1 MPAHRRAEG
10 RLMAGGPHILIVEA
24 RYYEDIVDGLLHGA
38 EQAFAEA
45 GATFE
50 RLTVPGAF
58 EIPAAIARAIEAG
71 GADGPAGGARYDGYL
86 ALGCVIRGETS
97 HYDYICT
104 ESARKLQDLAC
115 DKGAALGYGILT
127 CENWDQA
134 WARANVEERNKGGEA
149 ARACLAMIA
158 VNGRFAGRQD

>member
-1 MPAHRRAEG
+1 
-10 RLMAGGPHILIVEA
+10 MAGGPHILIVEA
-24 RYYEDIVDGLLHGA
+24 RYYEDIADGLLHGA
-38 EQAFAEA
+38 ELAFAEA

-50 RLTVPGAF
+50 RLTVPGTF
-58 EIPAAIARAIEAG
+58 EIPAAISRAIEAG
-71 GADGPAGGARYDGYL
+71 GSDGPEGGARYDGYL

-97 HYDYICT
+97 HYDYNCT

-134 WARANVEERNKGGEA
+134 WARANVEDRNKGGEA

-158 VNGRFAGRQD
+158 VNGRFSGRPD

>member
-1 MPAHRRAEG
+1 
-10 RLMAGGPHILIVEA
+10 MAGGPHILIVEA

-58 EIPAAIARAIEAG
+58 EIPAAISRAIEAR
-71 GADGPAGGARYDGYL
+71 GADGPDRPDGGARYDGYL

-127 CENWDQA
+127 CENQDQA

-158 VNGRFAGRQD
+158 VNGRFAGRPD

>member
-1 MPAHRRAEG
+1 MP
-10 RLMAGGPHILIVEA
+10 GGPNILIVEA
-24 RYYEDIVDGLLHGA
+24 RYYEDIADALLKGA
-38 EQAFAEA
+38 EQVFTEA

-58 EIPAAIARAIEAG
+58 EIPAAIARALEAG
-71 GADGPAGGARYDGYL
+71 EAEGGVRYDGYL

-97 HYDYICT
+97 HYDYICG

-115 DKGAALGYGILT
+115 DRGAALGYGILT
-127 CENWDQA
+127 CENRNQA
-134 WARANVEERNKGGEA
+134 WARADVEDRNKGGEA

-158 VNGRFAGRQD
+158 VNDRFAGPPE

>member
-1 MPAHRRAEG
+1 
-10 RLMAGGPHILIVEA
+10 MAGGPHILIVEA
-24 RYYEDIVDGLLHGA
+24 RYYEDIADALSHGA

-58 EIPAAIARAIEAG
+58 EIPAAIARALEAG
-71 GADGPAGGARYDGYL
+71 GADRGARYDGYL

-134 WARANVEERNKGGEA
+134 WARANVEDRNKGGEA

-158 VNGRFAGRQD
+158 VNGRFAGRPG